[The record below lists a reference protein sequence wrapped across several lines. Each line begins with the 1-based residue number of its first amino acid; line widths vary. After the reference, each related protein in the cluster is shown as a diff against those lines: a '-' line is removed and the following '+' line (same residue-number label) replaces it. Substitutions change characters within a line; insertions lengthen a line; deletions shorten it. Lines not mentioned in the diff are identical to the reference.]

1 MKVSVVIPA
10 FNEERLLPATLAQV
24 GRAAA
29 AAFGSRGWEWELVV
43 CDNNSSDRT
52 AALARAAGAR
62 VAFEPVN
69 QIGRARDTGARAA
82 MGEWLVFID
91 ADSTPSDGLLADIAG
106 QIAGGRALGGG
117 ATVRLDAEAPLH
129 ARLVGACWNTWSR
142 LVGWAAGSCV
152 WARADAFREAGGFGT
167 EAYAGEEVGLS
178 RRLKRLARLRG
189 RRFVILSDHPLE
201 TSSRKVRLYTPW
213 EMLRLLLRMAFSLGG
228 AAKDPKACHLWYDGR
243 R

>member
-10 FNEERLLPATLAQV
+10 YNEERLLLPTLHLVQS
-24 GRAAA
+24 AASA
-29 AAFGSRGWEWELVV
+29 SLGARGWEWEVVV
-43 CDNNSSDRT
+43 CDNNSSDQT
-52 AALARAAGAR
+52 ASIARATGAR
-62 VAFEPVN
+62 VAFEPIN

-91 ADSTPSDGLLADIAG
+91 ADSTPSAGLFSDIAD
-106 QIAGGRALGGG
+106 QIASGRAIGGG
-117 ATVRLDAEAPLH
+117 AVVRLDADAPWH
-129 ARLVGACWNTWSR
+129 ARLLGFCWNCWSR

-152 WARADAFREAGGFGT
+152 WVEARAFREIGGFGT
-167 EAYAGEEVGLS
+167 EAYAGEEVALS
-178 RRLKRLARLRG
+178 RKLKRLARRRG
-189 RRFVILSDHPLE
+189 RKFVILADHPIE

-213 EMLRLLLRMAFSLGG
+213 EMLRLLLRMVFSFGR

>member
-10 FNEERLLPATLAQV
+10 FNEERLLPATLESVQQA
-24 GRAAA
+24 GTL
-29 AAFGSRGWEWELVV
+29 AFGPRGWDWEIVV
-43 CDNNSSDRT
+43 CDNNSADRT

-82 MGEWLVFID
+82 MGEWLIFVD
-91 ADSTPSDGLLADIAG
+91 ADSLPSAALFSDIAE
-106 QIAGGRALGGG
+106 AVARGRALGGG
-117 ATVRLDAEAPLH
+117 AVVRLDAEAPWH
-129 ARLVGACWNTWSR
+129 ARFLGSCWNTWSR

-152 WARADAFREAGGFGT
+152 WVSAAAFREVGGFGN
-167 EAYAGEEVGLS
+167 EAYAGEEVALS
-178 RRLKRLARLRG
+178 RKLKRLARRRG
-189 RRFVILSDHPLE
+189 RKFVILAGHPLL

-213 EMLRLLLRMAFSLGG
+213 EMMRLFLRMAFSLGR
-228 AAKDPKACHLWYDGR
+228 AARDPKACHLWYDGR

>member
-10 FNEERLLPATLAQV
+10 FNEERLLPDTLAAAS
-24 GRAAA
+24 RAAA
-29 AAFGSRGWEWELVV
+29 AAFGSRGWEWEIVV

-52 AALARAAGAR
+52 AAVARAAGAR

-82 MGEWLVFID
+82 MGEWLVFVD
-91 ADSTPSDGLLADIAG
+91 ADSSPSPGLFSDIAG
-106 QIAGGRALGGG
+106 RIASGRAIGGG
-117 ATVRLDAEAPLH
+117 ATVRLDAEAPWH
-129 ARLVGACWNTWSR
+129 ARLLGACWNAWSR

-152 WARADAFREAGGFGT
+152 WVRADAFREVGGFGT

-178 RRLKRLARLRG
+178 RKLKRLARRDG
-189 RRFVILSDHPLE
+189 RRFVILSGHPLE

-213 EMLRLLLRMAFSLGG
+213 EMLRLLLRMVLTLGG